1 MYRVSW
7 MHPGGPQAPR
17 PSTPPPARDSRRAA
31 LRALAVCFTAAL
43 PLHAVAQACTPA
55 PAVPDSLV
63 RPGAPWSAL
72 QAFMTQNGIA
82 FTGGD
87 SALVIP
93 CPARRSGN
101 CEPMRARVEAERRAN
116 CVSLAMVNQDSVRFL
131 GLVRRFNGWDPA
143 NLGFGQP
150 NPTDTV
156 YLLVRAGQSLGIYR
170 DSARRVRPIPQSPTS
185 WKFRFH
191 PEERSFAE
199 SYARWRPD
207 SSEVSGLVAM
217 REPHV
222 RGGPSALFPADGEL
236 AQMAQMVDPAYAW
249 MTCAAGCC
257 QFHGSGS
264 GDDDDD
270 DDIEHPKPPR
280 PRPHPGHNPGPPPGN
295 RPRLK

>member
-1 MYRVSW
+1 
-7 MHPGGPQAPR
+7 MHPGGPQAPL
-17 PSTPPPARDSRRAA
+17 PSTPPPARGSRRAA

-55 PAVPDSLV
+55 PAVPSALV

-82 FTGGD
+82 FTAGD
-87 SALVIP
+87 SSLVIP
-93 CPARRSGN
+93 CPARRSGK
-101 CEPMRARVEAERRAN
+101 CEPMTARVEAEQRAN
-116 CVSLAMVNQDSVRFL
+116 CVTLAMVNQDSVRFL
-131 GLVRRFNGWDPA
+131 GLVRRYSGWDPA

-150 NPTDTV
+150 NPTNVV
-156 YLLVRAGQSLGIYR
+156 YLLVQAGQSLGIYR
-170 DSARRVRPIPQSPTS
+170 DSSGNVRTIPQSPTS

-191 PEERSFAE
+191 PEDRSFAE
-199 SYARWRPD
+199 ARARWRPD

-222 RGGPSALFPADGEL
+222 RGGPSALFPDDGDV
-236 AQMAQMVDPAYAW
+236 AQMAFPAYAW

-270 DDIEHPKPPR
+270 VEGPKPPR
-280 PRPHPGHNPGPPPGN
+280 PHPHPGNNPGPP
-295 RPRLK
+295 RPRPR